1 MALSYN
7 LGYQESISVH
17 PTRRRN
23 FAGKPYSNFP
33 NIWEWLILHI
43 THFVRPYH
51 NDGTQNCRYNARY
64 RLYQLD
70 HAAILHVRQ
79 QAAQSLHIMWNSS
92 SSGLPEH
99 EYLYQYNGQYF
110 IVEGLEV
117 LVFIRPGLVLYVYIA
132 RVAQAGKDSWAPL
145 PDAWSSSQTIFSSW
159 SRCGFRWWCPFFIS
173 RSWLLMVM
181 TIIPNARSFFSCC
194 ISW

>member
-1 MALSYN
+1 M
-7 LGYQESISVH
+7 
-17 PTRRRN
+17 
-23 FAGKPYSNFP
+23 
-33 NIWEWLILHI
+33 
-43 THFVRPYH
+43 
-51 NDGTQNCRYNARY
+51 
-64 RLYQLD
+64 YQLD

-132 RVAQAGKDSWAPL
+132 RVAQATKDSWAPL
-145 PDAWSSSQTIFSSW
+145 PDAWSSSQTIFSSCLGPDEDFDDNAL
-159 SRCGFRWWCPFFIS
+159 SCM
-173 RSWLLMVM
+173 MVM
-181 TIIPNARSFFSCC
+181 VSYGDYYDLKFLVVLFMFHDNFDDNDLVDHQS
-194 ISW
+194 SWFYGDDGHHLQDLDVGDDDDDDDDDLVDDVLEGTGWAGLGRITDLGTL